1 MDTSAGK
8 QACSRKRSVLTTAPL
23 LTKHTSASAEH
34 NTPRVSTLNVGATTH
49 AVQQHGRVPVALTC
63 PGQYPHAVIHTT
75 HDMACTC
82 HTVTRSKPY
91 SACHVQKCSLAR
103 RRWHKASYRATATVY
118 LAAPCVIPQ
127 NTSAALVFRSP
138 QFVGHVLQQ
147 ARLAVLRL
155 PAGGR
160 FQHQAL
166 GGARPQCDSDI
177 TSAVGDVLECA
188 VPTLTNKQDRH
199 MLVQDQRNVC
209 VAQCGIRALVD
220 RGTRI

>member
-1 MDTSAGK
+1 MPTAAASRTVDTSAGK
-8 QACSRKRSVLTTAPL
+8 NACSSNPVYSPL
-23 LTKHTSASAEH
+23 CHFSRNTQAHLPN

-49 AVQQHGRVPVALTC
+49 AVQQHGRVPVAPTC

-82 HTVTRSKPY
+82 HTVTRPKPY

-155 PAGGR
+155 PARAAGGR

-177 TSAVGDVLECA
+177 TSTVGDVLECA
-188 VPTLTNKQDRH
+188 VLTLTNK
-199 MLVQDQRNVC
+199 LGFTC
-209 VAQCGIRALVD
+209 
-220 RGTRI
+220 